1 MPLLYESPRGRI
13 FMSWLGSYSAETPR
27 WPVARKLPPWL
38 KNVTTLLFSELKARG
53 YDPSKDA
60 RAAEV
65 LWEYVLDCMSNGP
78 HGMDL
83 EAEHVSPREELDRML
98 AALRPS
104 G

>member
-38 KNVTTLLFSELKARG
+38 KTVITLLFSELKAHG

-65 LWEYVLDCMSNGP
+65 LWEYVLDIMSDGAP
-78 HGMDL
+78 GMAA
-83 EAEHVSPREELDRML
+83 EAEMFDAREVLGDML